1 MASDA
6 TGTVIADARAA
17 PNGAQTPGPARAHEP
32 PTRGSRTALALK
44 RVGVAAAL
52 LAVAG
57 LAVLYV
63 LRPPAVMVAAVT
75 TRDIASAIQG
85 IGTVEAKTLVSVSS
99 KITGR
104 VVAVLV
110 DEGDIVTA
118 GQLVARL
125 DDAQYRADMDRAEA
139 TVRATDA
146 QLRDLLAGA
155 RAEEIEQ
162 LRARLS
168 SASATRTLT
177 EQDFERV
184 RNLFARELI
193 SAQDRDRA
201 RQAYDVGIAQERE
214 ARHALELALRGTRKD
229 LIEAGRAQLQAA
241 QAALVLAE
249 EKLADTRIDSPLTGY
264 VVSRELEAGSIVNPG
279 AAIYKLADPTTAWAT
294 VSVDARDT
302 AGVAVGDAADITFR
316 SVPGRVFRGRVARIQ
331 REGDRVTEQLAVD
344 VAFAERPAR
353 LTLGEQVEVAIRPD
367 VRRGATALPLGALV
381 RRPDGVGALVVA
393 DGRVHFRAAR
403 LGIVDPAGWAEV
415 LEGLRPGDDVVL
427 APGLLADGS
436 NEGRRVGVTRAPLGP

>member
-1 MASDA
+1 MRRSR
-6 TGTVIADARAA
+6 VARAL
-17 PNGAQTPGPARAHEP
+17 R
-32 PTRGSRTALALK
+32 
-44 RVGVAAAL
+44 RVGIAAVL

-57 LAVLYV
+57 LTGLYM
-63 LRPPAVMVAAVT
+63 LRPPAVTVAAVT
-75 TRDIASAIQG
+75 TRDIAAAIQG

-104 VVAVLV
+104 LVAVLV
-110 DEGDIVTA
+110 DEGDTITA

-155 RAEEIEQ
+155 RTEEIEQ
-162 LRARLS
+162 LRARVS
-168 SASATRTLT
+168 IASATRTLM
-177 EQDFERV
+177 EQDFQRV
-184 RNLFARELI
+184 QNLFARELI
-193 SAQDRDRA
+193 STQDRDRA
-201 RQAYDVGIAQERE
+201 RQAYDVGTAQERE
-214 ARHALELALRGTRKD
+214 ARHALELALQGTRKD

-241 QAALVLAE
+241 QASLVLAK

-264 VVSRELEAGSIVNPG
+264 VVSRALEAGSIVNPG

-344 VAFAERPAR
+344 VAFAEHPAR
-353 LTLGEQVEVAIRPD
+353 LTLGEQVEIAIRPP
-367 VRRGATALPLGALV
+367 VRRGATALPLAALV
-381 RRPDGVGALVVA
+381 RRPDGAGALVVA
-393 DGRVHFRAAR
+393 DGRLHFRAAR

-415 LEGLRPGDDVVL
+415 LEGLRPGDEVVL
-427 APGLLADGS
+427 VPGLLAEAS
-436 NEGRRVGVTRAPLGP
+436 NEGRRVSVTRAPVGP